1 MKNQNPYKWTYMPRV
16 RHKARRVHKLFN
28 NYYRPNMKYSK
39 DKLLIDE
46 SNGNEVFRL
55 PVVQSPF
62 DGWED
67 PIFNVTLFVFVF

>member
-16 RHKARRVHKLFN
+16 RHKAKRVYELFN
-28 NYYRPNMKYSK
+28 SYYRPNRKCSK

-62 DGWED
+62 NGWKD
-67 PIFNVTLFVFVF
+67 PIFKIASFFIIF

>member
-16 RHKARRVHKLFN
+16 RHKVKRVYELFN
-28 NYYRPNMKYSK
+28 YYKQEMFK

-55 PVVQSPF
+55 PVA
-62 DGWED
+62 
-67 PIFNVTLFVFVF
+67 